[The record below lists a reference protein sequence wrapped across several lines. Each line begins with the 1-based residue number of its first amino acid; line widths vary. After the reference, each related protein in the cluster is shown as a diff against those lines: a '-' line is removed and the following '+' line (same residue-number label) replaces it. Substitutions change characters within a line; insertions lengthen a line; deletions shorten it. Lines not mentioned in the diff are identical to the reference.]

1 MIKETKVK
9 IKESELYRTQR
20 TDHIGIGLHHEA
32 SKAKAAAVLTKE
44 AADEQELYTFQPEP
58 YKHRPWDGAAAC
70 GRAVIRMFGQ
80 EVTGNERPGG
90 FFGPGEK
97 PSLHTITVQ
106 DMMMETPY
114 GEVYQRHHMLSEDIP
129 LHDLV
134 GIAVKCG
141 VTVPSPYGEEHKAQ
155 IAQSIVDASTVIDSY
170 EYKIQVPWGN
180 VTIYK
185 DGREWGTAELSG
197 AMSPDY
203 GPLFVIAITT
213 RKANAAEAQ
222 ALAAL
227 IDEELKVRSIYK
239 GRCLDST
246 KDDPSFWNPFQIVQ
260 KDKVIL
266 SDVNIN
272 SIQGL
277 ILNPIKYRERAERRN
292 KRLLKRT
299 YLWPGEY
306 GTGKSV
312 SMVLMAQFALMHG
325 WTVIRCA
332 PGDSL
337 ERTMQLARL
346 LEPAVVLIE
355 DAEIF
360 SASGDKETVSKLLDE
375 FDGMLAKGGRV
386 ITIMT
391 TNHVGEVTKGM
402 TRPGRIDGM
411 MFFEALDRKGV
422 EKLYKVWVG
431 ENLAGFDPLEDLRSK
446 LFDIEERPIQRANAV
461 DWDAVWAVT
470 SDYTPAF
477 HAEVLARTES
487 FALNQDIPFVTTED
501 LVGAGSSLQRQ
512 FGLYQKADEPVRTDA
527 TIETAIGTKVADVLS
542 GHKVILPSGDAMEII
557 SK

>member
-1 MIKETKVK
+1 MKAPKEKLMKET
-9 IKESELYRTQR
+9 ELYRTQR
-20 TDHIGIGLHHEA
+20 TDTLGIGLHHQA

-58 YKHRPWDGAAAC
+58 FKYRPWDGAAAT

-80 EVTGNERPGG
+80 EVTGNEIPGG
-90 FFGPGEK
+90 FFSPGEK
-97 PSLHTITVQ
+97 PSLHTISVQ
-106 DMMMETPY
+106 DMWMKLPNGNTY
-114 GEVYQRHHMLSEDIP
+114 RRHEMLSDDLS
-129 LHDLV
+129 LHQIV
-134 GIAVKCG
+134 EIAVANSIA
-141 VTVPSPYGEEHKAQ
+141 VPSPYGEEHKAQ
-155 IAQSIVDASTVIDSY
+155 IAQSVVDASEVVDSY
-170 EYKIQVPWGN
+170 EYKVQVPWGN

-185 DGREWGTAELSG
+185 DGREWGRADLGG
-197 AMSPDY
+197 AMSEDF
-203 GPLFVIAITT
+203 GPLFRIAITT

-222 ALAAL
+222 ALCAL
-227 IDEELKVRSIYK
+227 IGEELKVRSIYK

-246 KDDPSFWNPFQIVQ
+246 KDDPAFWNPFQIVH
-260 KDKVIL
+260 KDKVVL

-277 ILNPIKYRERAERRN
+277 ILNPIKFRERAEQRN

-312 SMVLMAQFALMHG
+312 TMVLMAQFALMHG

-411 MFFEALDRKGV
+411 MFFEALDRQGV

-431 ENLAGFDPLEDLRSK
+431 ENLAGFDPKEDLRSK
-446 LFDIEERPIQRANAV
+446 LFDIAERPIQVANEVA
-461 DWDAVWAVT
+461 WDDVWDVT
-470 SDYTPAF
+470 NPYTPAF

-487 FALNQDIPFVTTED
+487 FALNQEIPFVTTED
-501 LVGAGSSLQRQ
+501 LVGAGESLQRQ
-512 FGLYQKADEPVRTDA
+512 FGLYQQADEPIRLEHS
-527 TIETAIGTKVADVLS
+527 IESAIGVKMTDVLAA
-542 GHKVILPSGDAMEII
+542 HRVVLPDGSEMEII